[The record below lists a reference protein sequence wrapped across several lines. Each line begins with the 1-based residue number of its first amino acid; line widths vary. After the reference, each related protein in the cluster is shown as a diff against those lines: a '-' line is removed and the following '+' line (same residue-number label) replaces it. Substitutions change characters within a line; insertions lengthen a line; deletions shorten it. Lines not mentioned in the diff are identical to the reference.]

1 MVVIPPFSPT
11 PSPFPCT
18 PIMYLL
24 PVAFCLPTLY
34 LFSLSYVIVIILW
47 LITSPL
53 SQASSNHHSSLN
65 FYKIN
70 FFIFRTW
77 VGSCRVF
84 VFQCLMY
91 FTYLTL
97 PGLSVWLQV
106 KEFCSFYGW
115 IVFHAVGCVWDI
127 FFIYWFYNWAILSI
141 MQRTWECRCLFSF
154 ECIPSIKLAESYG
167 SLFLIFWGVAILFSI
182 MTI

>member
-77 VGSCRVF
+77 VGSCSICF
-84 VFQCLMY
+84 
-91 FTYLTL
+91 
-97 PGLSVWLQV
+97 SVPD
-106 KEFCSFYGW
+106 
-115 IVFHAVGCVWDI
+115 VFH
-127 FFIYWFYNWAILSI
+127 
-141 MQRTWECRCLFSF
+141 LFNSTR
-154 ECIPSIKLAESYG
+154 
-167 SLFLIFWGVAILFSI
+167 LICMVASERILFFLWLNSI
-182 MTI
+182 PCCGVCVRHFLYLLIL